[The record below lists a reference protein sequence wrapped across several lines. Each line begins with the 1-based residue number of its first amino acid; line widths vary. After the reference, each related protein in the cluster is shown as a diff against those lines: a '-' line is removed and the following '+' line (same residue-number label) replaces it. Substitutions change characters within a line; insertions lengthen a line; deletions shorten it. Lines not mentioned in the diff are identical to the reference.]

1 MWLAH
6 HGIKGMHWGVRNGP
20 PYPIQYVNKKK
31 IKSMADNY
39 KPTINRPHTDY
50 NLDKWGKSKDNNIL
64 WITGIAGSG
73 KSTVANDI
81 ARKQKADVINIDLY
95 TFKTSNKYTKDMSK
109 NFNKYLDK
117 TVPNWKQKQKEAY
130 EVLTK
135 NDRRKMKKAGE
146 WFDTL
151 EEAIKG
157 YGKNSFGKQKVI
169 AEGVQILD
177 ETLFYNNKAALKDQP
192 LIVMDTSV
200 EDSVLSR
207 VIRDNKSVDKLLE
220 PERLKQLENWVK
232 DTGILKKTM
241 EEL

>member
-1 MWLAH
+1 
-6 HGIKGMHWGVRNGP
+6 
-20 PYPIQYVNKKK
+20 
-31 IKSMADNY
+31 
-39 KPTINRPHTDY
+39 
-50 NLDKWGKSKDNNIL
+50 
-64 WITGIAGSG
+64 
-73 KSTVANDI
+73 
-81 ARKQKADVINIDLY
+81 
-95 TFKTSNKYTKDMSK
+95 MSK

-117 TVPNWKQKQKEAY
+117 TVPSWKQMQKEAY

-177 ETLFYNNKAALKDQP
+177 ETLFYNNKSALKDQP